1 MHHICPEVQAEHAF
15 AMMHLQPLPIQFSL
29 RDIEFRRS
37 QKTTIVSGFFW
48 SLEQQGEQIFRKLWR
63 GYFVTL
69 WQANRPT
76 QWWRGRC
83 LQLCCLSPLSL
94 RTLCFSAFI
103 LHSTYVFVCACVSS
117 SAMCNVQCSCFSALC
132 VCSPQM
138 LAGGGPPWSVHPKY
152 SAKVWQCYKIVA
164 LCLFPTVQQSVP
176 KYGTRTVVC
185 LCLCHPRCCSKQ
197 IP

>member
-1 MHHICPEVQAEHAF
+1 MHRIRPENSF
-15 AMMHLQPLPIQFSL
+15 AMIHSQPLTIQLSL

-94 RTLCFSAFI
+94 RNLCFSAFI
-103 LHSTYVFVCACVSS
+103 LHSTYVQCAIF
-117 SAMCNVQCSCFSALC
+117 MLLCSVRVFPSNACRRWATL
-132 VCSPQM
+132 VGSPQIQKCT
-138 LAGGGPPWSVHPKY
+138 AY
-152 SAKVWQCYKIVA
+152 SSRFW
-164 LCLFPTVQQSVP
+164 
-176 KYGTRTVVC
+176 
-185 LCLCHPRCCSKQ
+185 
-197 IP
+197 